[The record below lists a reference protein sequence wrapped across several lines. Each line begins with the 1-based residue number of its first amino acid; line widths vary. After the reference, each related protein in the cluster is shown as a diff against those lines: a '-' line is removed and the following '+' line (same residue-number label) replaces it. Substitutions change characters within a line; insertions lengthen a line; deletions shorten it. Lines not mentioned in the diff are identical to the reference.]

1 MKCRYY
7 VGERTTELEGDNV
20 QALAGGGV
28 YLTYMGKMQM
38 QLRRVGRG
46 IRGPRGNEAWPFPA
60 LSEPRA
66 TSGRWVP
73 EMKVAGTRVTS
84 ENTRTVS
91 MRSKRERNCQNG
103 GGRIA
108 RVACEDVI

>member
-1 MKCRYY
+1 MKCRHYIDK
-7 VGERTTELEGDNV
+7 GTIELEDNYV

-28 YLTYMGKMQM
+28 YPTYMGKMQV

-46 IRGPRGNEAWPFPA
+46 IRGPRGNEAWLFPA

-73 EMKVAGTRVTS
+73 EMKVAGAGVT
-84 ENTRTVS
+84 
-91 MRSKRERNCQNG
+91 
-103 GGRIA
+103 
-108 RVACEDVI
+108 